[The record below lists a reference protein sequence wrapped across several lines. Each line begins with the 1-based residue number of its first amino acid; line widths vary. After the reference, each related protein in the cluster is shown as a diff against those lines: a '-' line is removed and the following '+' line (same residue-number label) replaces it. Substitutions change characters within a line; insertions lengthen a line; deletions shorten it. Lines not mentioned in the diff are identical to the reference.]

1 MSDKLNEKFEELV
14 TEAGIIVEAGDPMPT
29 VSAAVIPGGQGS
41 APGQVNDA
49 QTRGGAK
56 DPQPTVT
63 TQAVAPYHQTQG
75 TDLGGPEPDGDD
87 EGEDNPGAKAA
98 APIKPVTGDPQQRAG
113 ESTGMNATPTVGA
126 QVAYGT
132 STGPNVTYPI
142 KPSFEEI
149 DLSGDVA
156 ALTEGEDLSEDFK
169 TKAKTILEA
178 AVKSRLAEEAVK
190 LEEAFAAKVNEKVE
204 AIKAELSEEVMG
216 TVNYAITNWVEHN
229 QVAIDRGLRNEITED
244 FIAGLKGLFAEHY
257 ISIPDE
263 KVDVVEEMTDQLCEM
278 EARLNEQVERNIEL
292 NKRLA
297 ESHKDII
304 LNQISEGLADTQKEK
319 LASLAEGV
327 TFESVEKF
335 TEAVKTLRESYFP
348 NAAPIADVTDETPV
362 ESQNMAPAMAAYLN
376 AISRWK

>member
-1 MSDKLNEKFEELV
+1 
-14 TEAGIIVEAGDPMPT
+14 
-29 VSAAVIPGGQGS
+29 
-41 APGQVNDA
+41 
-49 QTRGGAK
+49 
-56 DPQPTVT
+56 
-63 TQAVAPYHQTQG
+63 
-75 TDLGGPEPDGDD
+75 
-87 EGEDNPGAKAA
+87 
-98 APIKPVTGDPQQRAG
+98 
-113 ESTGMNATPTVGA
+113 MNATPTVGA

-132 STGPNVTYPI
+132 STGPDVSYPI

-190 LEEAFAAKVNEKVE
+190 LEEAFEAKVNEKVE

-257 ISIPDE
+257 INIPDE

-362 ESQNMAPAMAAYLN
+362 ESQDMAPAMAAYLN